1 MTASR
6 KGECRAV
13 FDTLL
18 FVPAMAFAP
27 QEAHVYALLLRKC
40 CKVVVSDQ
48 ITAQYYSVMN
58 SRGYPG
64 DAIFHE
70 ITRLQTMNKL
80 RRSTHNPDDV
90 PGDLAPRKDR
100 HIVAPC
106 LDGTA
111 NYIISGDRG
120 LLEKRERIRQQTG
133 ARVLDLREAELEFAA
148 KDDCPPDVAGQ
159 R

>member
-6 KGECRAV
+6 KSECRAV
-13 FDTLL
+13 IDTLL

-40 CKVVVSDQ
+40 CKVVVSDH
-48 ITAQYYSVMN
+48 ITAQYHSVMN
-58 SRGYPG
+58 AHGYPG

-80 RRSTHNPDDV
+80 RKSSQNPDDV
-90 PGDLAPRKDR
+90 PDDLAPRKDR

-106 LDGTA
+106 LDGGA
-111 NYIISGDRG
+111 DYIISSDRG

-133 ARVLDLREAELEFAA
+133 ARVLDLREAEREFAV